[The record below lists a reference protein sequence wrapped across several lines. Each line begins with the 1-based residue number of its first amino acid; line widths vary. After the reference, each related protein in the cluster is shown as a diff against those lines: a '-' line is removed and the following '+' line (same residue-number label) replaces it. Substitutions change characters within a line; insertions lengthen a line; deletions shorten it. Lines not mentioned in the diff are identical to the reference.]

1 VRYLFVNILLC
12 FVYSSYSQ
20 VSDTSEIQ
28 KTIEFG
34 EHLVNTDQ
42 GAEAEY
48 FLKKIDINKLS
59 IQNKDQV
66 NYLLG
71 WNFYKRKELQESS
84 NYLLKVSKNSNYYYK
99 TRFFASYNNTF
110 LLKLDTSKLILNQ
123 IKFDNTRFE
132 ELRSFEL
139 AGIAL
144 LERDFKTF
152 ENLQQ
157 NFTYSYFPLVKQEKN
172 FVEYGINLQS
182 YSSKSKGLAA
192 LYSAILPGSG
202 KVYAGRLGDGISSF
216 LLVSSLG
223 LITAENLN
231 KSGIKSVKTI
241 LFGSMFTVFYVGNIW
256 GSYFSVQIQNEEF
269 NNEMDNKILFD
280 LHIPLRTIF
289 N

>member
-1 VRYLFVNILLC
+1 
-12 FVYSSYSQ
+12 
-20 VSDTSEIQ
+20 
-28 KTIEFG
+28 
-34 EHLVNTDQ
+34 
-42 GAEAEY
+42 
-48 FLKKIDINKLS
+48 
-59 IQNKDQV
+59 
-66 NYLLG
+66 
-71 WNFYKRKELQESS
+71 
-84 NYLLKVSKNSNYYYK
+84 
-99 TRFFASYNNTF
+99 
-110 LLKLDTSKLILNQ
+110 LILNQ